1 MEKARIICK
10 RRKQNKLVMM
20 FRKSKIRLSKRRQL
34 DDMVSN
40 LSHSPLYLS
49 EHEKAQLLGLHVN
62 NYIYEG
68 ITPVPVPI
76 APQELRELDNCVWYQ
91 GWNDIWR
98 CHYYHNVETGES
110 QWEKPSNETFVQ
122 CVHHQHIESL
132 PHQQER
138 KRRPQ
143 GCVKARSSGCTRHPT
158 KQERKERCIE
168 NLIKVTGCNRE
179 EAKRALKATK
189 KDLDLAASL
198 IINSRK
204 ANANNTQDL
213 TKNIHPDQ
221 FYCSI
226 CLDVMSD
233 AVCCSD
239 GHSYCKTCICNWLR
253 QSKSSQPASP
263 MTNETM
269 TNEII
274 PNHALRSLISSTLR
288 EEKK

>member
-1 MEKARIICK
+1 
-10 RRKQNKLVMM
+10 MM
-20 FRKSKIRLSKRRQL
+20 FKKGKRSLSKQRRQL
-34 DDMVSN
+34 DDKVSD

-49 EHEKAQLLGLHVN
+49 ENEKAYMN
-62 NYIYEG
+62 YEG
-68 ITPVPVPI
+68 ITPVPVPT
-76 APQELRELDNCVWYQ
+76 APQHSRELDNCVWYQ

-98 CHYYHNVETGES
+98 CHFYHNVVSQVS
-110 QWEKPSNETFVQ
+110 QWERPNEPFVPYDVDDRQ
-122 CVHHQHIESL
+122 IECKL
-132 PHQQER
+132 
-138 KRRPQ
+138 RPQ
-143 GCVKARSSGCTRHPT
+143 GVVKGRLRGCTRHPT

-168 NLIKVTGCNRE
+168 TLIEATGCNRE
-179 EAKRALKATK
+179 EAKRALKTTK
-189 KDLDLAASL
+189 KDIELAVSL
-198 IINSRK
+198 IINSSKTK
-204 ANANNTQDL
+204 ANSTQDL

-253 QSKSSQPASP
+253 QSKSSP
-263 MTNETM
+263 MTNESLVHT
-269 TNEII
+269 ELI